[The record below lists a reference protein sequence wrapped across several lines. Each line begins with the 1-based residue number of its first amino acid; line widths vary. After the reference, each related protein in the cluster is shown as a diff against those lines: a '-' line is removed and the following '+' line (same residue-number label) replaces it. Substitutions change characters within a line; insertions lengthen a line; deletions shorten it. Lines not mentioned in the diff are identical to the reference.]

1 VSPSLAPCP
10 PPARGPALAGDGRG
24 HGASTLEEMLD
35 ARLRPLIEHGACR
48 CPVCGGRMGL
58 EGRVGRCRD
67 CGSGLA

>member
-1 VSPSLAPCP
+1 VSASLAACP
-10 PPARGPALAGDGRG
+10 RPAGGLAPAGAGLG
-24 HGASTLEEMLD
+24 HGASTLEEVLD
-35 ARLRPLIEHGACR
+35 TRLQALMEHGACR